1 MRKSANVNEKGPK
14 QEPINIDSLKTDTLK
29 KETKRKTTKKVKITE
44 ETEPDV
50 TVRHLSEGD
59 KSILEDLGIIEKLK
73 LEHDKNVQYNKK
85 YGFDVPFINEMMQNF
100 NTYLNTEGKQ
110 FINTAEESLK
120 NSEEDD
126 DSINIHL
133 KLIFTNPKE
142 RILFKELLL
151 TTEKYPI
158 LVTIGDY
165 DFFFEYFDE
174 DQDPIFSYNKTSFE
188 FFFQSD
194 IGKLKAYLQKNPLQ
208 FGFKY
213 NNNVSFDELDI
224 KMLQKEKEQPKQE
237 DDTKYEID
245 ILGRKIVKTEEQ
257 PKQEEP
263 KLVELPKNEIKDSGE
278 DFVSLKKA
286 YKVKLSNIE
295 SSIMV
300 ITDNPSEIFTRFTA
314 NMVIGVKLIGNGV
327 CI

>member
-1 MRKSANVNEKGPK
+1 MRKSANVNEKGT
-14 QEPINIDSLKTDTLK
+14 NIDSLKTDTLK
-29 KETKRKTTKKVKITE
+29 KESKKRTPKKEKITE

-50 TVRHLSEGD
+50 TVRHLSDGD

-73 LEHDKNVQYNKK
+73 MEHDKNVQYNKK

-133 KLIFTNPKE
+133 KLIFTNLKE
-142 RILFKELLL
+142 RVLFKELLL

-165 DFFFEYFDE
+165 DFFFEYFDD

-194 IGKLKAYLQKNPLQ
+194 LGKLKAYLQKNPLQ

-213 NNNVSFDELDI
+213 NSNVSFDELDI
-224 KMLQKEKEQPKQE
+224 KMLQKEQPKQ
-237 DDTKYEID
+237 DDTK
-245 ILGRKIVKTEEQ
+245 TEKQ

-263 KLVELPKNEIKDSGE
+263 KQVELPKNEVKETGE
-278 DFVSLKKA
+278 DFISLKKA

-295 SSIMV
+295 SSVIV
-300 ITDNPSEIFTRFTA
+300 ITNNPSEIFTRFTA
-314 NMVIGVKLIGNGV
+314 DMVVSVKLIGNGV